1 MRIVFYDTC
10 RLLNEGEKIFNE
22 DAPIYLSNITFQE
35 LEHIKTSAT
44 KDGDTKYKARRLLHC
59 LANNREKYTV
69 ISYSTS
75 DDELRKKLPILL
87 DNNDSRIIFSAYLVN
102 LNRLHEVTFK
112 TADLNC
118 AVLAESIGLNVEY
131 DDGDFTDY
139 KGYTEIKC
147 NSDEELSNLYTNL
160 YSKESNQ
167 IELYEN
173 EYLFIKN
180 KEDNV
185 VDIYRYT
192 EGAYEQVSPHIA
204 FESEMFGKVTAKDK
218 YQLAAMD
225 SMKRNQLTIVRGP
238 AGAGKSYLAMSYLFS
253 QLEKNK
259 IDRIIIFCNT
269 VATRGAARLGFYPG
283 TKDEKLLDSQIGS
296 FLVSKLG
303 SIMAVEDMIEKGTLL
318 LLPMSDIRGFDT
330 SGVKSGVYITE
341 AQNTSIDL
349 MQLALQRIGEDS
361 ICILDG
367 DTEAQV
373 DLGEYSGRNNGLRR
387 VSEVFRGQ
395 NFYGEITLN
404 KIRRSKIAEIAQK
417 M

>member
-22 DAPIYLSNITFQE
+22 NAPIYLSNITFQE

-59 LANNREKYTV
+59 LVNNREKYTV
-69 ISYSTS
+69 IPYSTS

-118 AVLAESIGLNVEY
+118 AFLAESIGLNVEY
-131 DDGDFTDY
+131 DDGDSTDY

-160 YSKESNQ
+160 YSKESSR

-180 KEDNV
+180 KENNV

-373 DLGEYSGRNNGLRR
+373 DLGEYAGRNNGLRR

>member
-59 LANNREKYTV
+59 LVNNREKYTV
-69 ISYSTS
+69 IPYSTS
-75 DDELRKKLPILL
+75 NDELRKKLPILL
-87 DNNDSRIIFSAYLVN
+87 DDNDSRIIFSAYLVN

-118 AVLAESIGLNVEY
+118 AFLAESIGLNVEY
-131 DDGDFTDY
+131 DDGDSTDY

-160 YSKESNQ
+160 YSKESSQ

-180 KEDNV
+180 KENNV

-373 DLGEYSGRNNGLRR
+373 DLGEYAGRNNGLRR

>member
-22 DAPIYLSNITFQE
+22 NAPIYLSNITFQE

-59 LANNREKYTV
+59 LVNNREKYTV
-69 ISYSTS
+69 IPYSTS

-118 AVLAESIGLNVEY
+118 AFLAESIGLNVEY
-131 DDGDFTDY
+131 DDGDSTDY

-160 YSKESNQ
+160 YSKESSR

-180 KEDNV
+180 KENNV

-225 SMKRNQLTIVRGP
+225 SMKRNQLTVVRGP

-373 DLGEYSGRNNGLRR
+373 DLGEYAGRNNGLRR

>member
-59 LANNREKYTV
+59 LVNNREKYTV
-69 ISYSTS
+69 IPYSTS

-118 AVLAESIGLNVEY
+118 AFLAESIGLNVEY
-131 DDGDFTDY
+131 DDGDSTDY

-160 YSKESNQ
+160 YSKESSQ

-180 KEDNV
+180 KENNV

-192 EGAYEQVSPHIA
+192 EGTYEQVSPHIA